1 MITINF
7 NARENE
13 LLGQWY
19 EAMRDHSSHWGDGA
33 VTTPDEAIVLGK
45 LERPGECRLTS
56 HHLELLVQWAEVSIH
71 TAITPEEYALLD
83 KILRALGKDI
93 SALNLRKPV

>member
-1 MITINF
+1 MITMNF
-7 NARENE
+7 NARECE

-19 EAMRDHSSHWGDGA
+19 DTVRERSGHFGDGA
-33 VTTPDEAIVLGK
+33 ATTPDEDIVLGK
-45 LERPGECRLTS
+45 IGRPGESKFTP
-56 HHLELLVQWAEVSIH
+56 HHLALLVQWAEVSIH